1 MLQPLIRE
9 DPSDWM
15 RVTGAS
21 VRLSHVASS
30 EREREMRKAESQHL
44 NHSQRAPS
52 SNGEKASEPDLEG
65 IQETGST
72 EPVGPRKKPGFPA
85 GWQEDHFTVLSRGV
99 MNSLVLWKES
109 LSATWEGRP
118 QAEGGGLLR
127 RPRQQAEQEATGA
140 LRDEQ
145 RRKSARPECRSSPE
159 A

>member
-15 RVTGAS
+15 GVTGAS

-52 SNGEKASEPDLEG
+52 SDGEKASEPDLEG

-72 EPVGPRKKPGFPA
+72 EPVGPRKTESEFRRQALQSLLDPGRNLDF
-85 GWQEDHFTVLSRGV
+85 
-99 MNSLVLWKES
+99 
-109 LSATWEGRP
+109 
-118 QAEGGGLLR
+118 LLGDKKITS
-127 RPRQQAEQEATGA
+127 QY
-140 LRDEQ
+140 
-145 RRKSARPECRSSPE
+145 
-159 A
+159 

>member
-52 SNGEKASEPDLEG
+52 RDGEKASEPDLEG

-72 EPVGPRKKPGFPA
+72 EPVGPRKTESEFRRQALQSLLDPGRLRGNSGDRLYRA
-85 GWQEDHFTVLSRGV
+85 CWTQED
-99 MNSLVLWKES
+99 
-109 LSATWEGRP
+109 
-118 QAEGGGLLR
+118 
-127 RPRQQAEQEATGA
+127 
-140 LRDEQ
+140 
-145 RRKSARPECRSSPE
+145 
-159 A
+159 